1 MNVSGCRAWAP
12 IRRPEENLSEEHWTC
27 RSTFVDVEHP
37 ELGET
42 FRYIGA
48 KWYAPDVPWTVG
60 GRAPLLGET
69 PRRCCVRRCRR
80 RRAGAR

>member
-37 ELGET
+37 E
-42 FRYIGA
+42 FM
-48 KWYAPDVPWTVG
+48 
-60 GRAPLLGET
+60 
-69 PRRCCVRRCRR
+69 
-80 RRAGAR
+80 